1 MTHTSVSLSP
11 WLPCVH
17 CVPTVVYDLSQVS
30 AGYYPYRPATYHA
43 ICPLF
48 IALHELAVY
57 HPYVR
62 CLSPLTM
69 CKPTAGAVY
78 YPICIRYL
86 STICPLFIT
95 PESVGCLSPTCPL
108 FITPITGCRCC
119 LPPLMCPLFI
129 TPYVRC
135 LSPLNQLAVYH
146 PHVRCLTPLPMCPR
160 FRKGDCQPFTL
171 QKLTT
176 GYKPITSSLQAAGL
190 VTPQH
195 GVLQGLRKA
204 LQGCVL
210 RYEARYEARNALR
223 IDCS

>member
-1 MTHTSVSLSP
+1 MTCPRCPLVTTPTDLLPITPYVRCLSP
-11 WLPCVH
+11 YMSW
-17 CVPTVVYDLSQVS
+17 
-30 AGYYPYRPATYHA
+30 
-43 ICPLF
+43 LF
-48 IALHELAVY
+48 ITRTSAVY

-108 FITPITGCRCC
+108 FITPITCCRCC